1 MTLDLALS
9 SRQAERLTDVEPAT
23 VRVVAASATLVHATI
38 PARVCLHA
46 AAIRFD
52 KDLESM
58 KTTWSHC
65 IPFFGYRFFR
75 IR

>member
-23 VRVVAASATLVHATI
+23 VRAVVPSATLVRATI
-38 PARVCLHA
+38 PARVALHA
-46 AAIRFD
+46 SAFRFNE
-52 KDLESM
+52 DLKSM
-58 KTTWSHC
+58 KATFSHC
-65 IPFFGYRFFR
+65 IPCVGYRFLR